1 MVGSR
6 SLGTRRGHRVRE
18 EFVLYNV
25 QFWKPNINIKM
36 STQTM
41 HNLFF
46 DMVRW
51 LIAVL
56 PYCVRNL
63 EFCFHQFP
71 PVFGGQ
77 IKSLL
82 SREHSL
88 STPQFIIFAYVN
100 VGHSS
105 KFFDDSKSSPTQM
118 KRLGASLKFA
128 FFDFLTKITPCLFL
142 YRNPMFAFVFG
153 SCLK

>member
-1 MVGSR
+1 M
-6 SLGTRRGHRVRE
+6 
-18 EFVLYNV
+18 Y
-25 QFWKPNINIKM
+25 
-36 STQTM
+36 
-41 HNLFF
+41 NLFF
-46 DMVRW
+46 DMVRR

-56 PYCVRNL
+56 PYCVRNV

-88 STPQFIIFAYVN
+88 STLQFIIFAYVN
-100 VGHSS
+100 VGHSP

-128 FFDFLTKITPCLFL
+128 LFFDFLTKMTLCLFR
-142 YRNPMFAFVFG
+142 YRNPMFAFVFC
-153 SCLK
+153 SFLK